1 MMGRGAPPLRGRGG
15 GFDRGRGRGKI
26 FLIFG
31 TSNLGHLQVKKDGV
45 QGNPHGIKS

>member
-31 TSNLGHLQVKKDGV
+31 TSNLGHLLLFKKGGV
-45 QGNPHGIKS
+45 GGQGKP

>member
-26 FLIFG
+26 FWIFV
-31 TSNLGHLQVKKDGV
+31 TLNLGHLQLKKGGG
-45 QGNPHGIKS
+45 QGKL